1 MIEALDNMREYGA
14 LTAVIVSILAI
25 FVSGLFFG
33 ITYYTMDVVQTGLES
48 VECDITENAVVSSCQ
63 ELFEMSFYP
72 ILELREI
79 LVWFSYFFIFAL
91 VLGLLVLGY
100 QSGKSPVLLGL
111 LIIFIIIITYLG
123 IEVSNIY
130 RTLLETDV
138 LRNMLSPFVVYNKI
152 MLYFPWFTFFVGVL
166 SVMLSTVNFQK
177 TRINKIS
184 DELNY

>member
-100 QSGKSPVLLGL
+100 QSGKSQ
-111 LIIFIIIITYLG
+111 Y
-123 IEVSNIY
+123 Y
-130 RTLLETDV
+130 
-138 LRNMLSPFVVYNKI
+138 
-152 MLYFPWFTFFVGVL
+152 
-166 SVMLSTVNFQK
+166 
-177 TRINKIS
+177 
-184 DELNY
+184 